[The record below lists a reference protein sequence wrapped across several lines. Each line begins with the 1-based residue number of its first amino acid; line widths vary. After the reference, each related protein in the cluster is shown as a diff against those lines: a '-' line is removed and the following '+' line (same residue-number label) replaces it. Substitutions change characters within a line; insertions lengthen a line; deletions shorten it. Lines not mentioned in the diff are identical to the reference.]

1 MEVDRPVTDHSLMD
15 GTELFLR
22 LVLTCQSVVLTGLT
36 VTQRSQSGSMV
47 GKSYFLT
54 KNRQF

>member
-1 MEVDRPVTDHSLMD
+1 MEVDQPVTDHSLMD
-15 GTELFLR
+15 GTGLFLL

-47 GKSYFLT
+47 GKSDFFT
-54 KNRQF
+54 KNRRF

>member
-1 MEVDRPVTDHSLMD
+1 MGVDQPATDHSLMD
-15 GTELFLR
+15 GTGLFLR
-22 LVLTCQSVVLTGLT
+22 LVLTCQSVALTELT

-47 GKSYFLT
+47 GKSYFLN